1 MAAAFIMDNE
11 RTSRFSRLMQLLATA
26 LLVTSLVALTTIGS
40 MAEPSRAQLDSA
52 REKLRTLEG
61 QSSQLVEEYNAARVR
76 LGEIQDRLIETQR
89 ELSASSQAEDEAR
102 GMLDER
108 TSDAYSVGSGSRL
121 EVLLGDGNFT
131 DFSDRMLFLEQ
142 IAQDNRDLALQARNA
157 GQRAAWARADLQEAK
172 QQQQE
177 EQAIIEERKRLI
189 EELIAKQQDLVKKYE
204 LEYQAALE
212 AEREAERAAAA
223 AAGGTGDG
231 GGGGG
236 GVGNGYETP
245 PASGGASTAVAV
257 ALDQVGDEYQ
267 WGAAGPDEFDCSGLT
282 MYAWA
287 KGGVSLPHSSGS
299 QYASLPHISKSD
311 LQPGDL
317 LFYAASGNNISHVSM
332 YIGGGRMVHAFSEGS
347 PVSVDSVA
355 TWWVDHYVGAARP
368 G

>member
-76 LGEIQDRLIETQR
+76 LQAIWKIGSSKRNVSSAPQARQR
-89 ELSASSQAEDEAR
+89 MRPEGCSMSEP
-102 GMLDER
+102 
-108 TSDAYSVGSGSRL
+108 SDAYSVGSGSRL
-121 EVLLGDGNFT
+121 EVLLGDGKP
-131 DFSDRMLFLEQ
+131 SPISQ
-142 IAQDNRDLALQARNA
+142 IACSSSSRSPRTTGTSRSKHGMPAS
-157 GQRAAWARADLQEAK
+157 GQPWARADLQEAK

-223 AAGGTGDG
+223 AAGDWRWRRRWRRSW
-231 GGGGG
+231 
-236 GVGNGYETP
+236 ER
-245 PASGGASTAVAV
+245 
-257 ALDQVGDEYQ
+257 L
-267 WGAAGPDEFDCSGLT
+267 
-282 MYAWA
+282 
-287 KGGVSLPHSSGS
+287 
-299 QYASLPHISKSD
+299 
-311 LQPGDL
+311 
-317 LFYAASGNNISHVSM
+317 
-332 YIGGGRMVHAFSEGS
+332 
-347 PVSVDSVA
+347 
-355 TWWVDHYVGAARP
+355 
-368 G
+368 